1 MKNSGFVRWYQQIK
15 QLLVFSVLMVILLFS
30 SKSLA
35 QEGIPV
41 YFDYLTDNYY
51 LIHPSMAGAGDGGK
65 IRLTARKQW
74 FGVDDAPALQTL
86 SANMRLAERSGI
98 GMIAF
103 NDKNGYHSQSGGKIT
118 YAHHI
123 NLGSGNL
130 LNQLSFGMSAGFIQ
144 SRLDE
149 SEFLATGIY
158 DPNIHGGLGNASY
171 FNVDFGVSYHIGEVF
186 THLTVKN
193 ALGSERNLY
202 TAAEF
207 DNLRRYLVSLGLVID
222 GNEWQYEP
230 SVMFQLS
237 EFTKEKSID
246 VNAKVYRDVSF
257 GKIFG
262 GLSYRRSFD
271 GAQYIDNGEVK
282 SQKLNLVSPIIGINY
297 KNFLFAYTYTNQ
309 GGDMRYDNGGF
320 HQITLGFDFLQSGRR
335 WDCYCPAVN
344 Y

>member
-1 MKNSGFVRWYQQIK
+1 M
-15 QLLVFSVLMVILLFS
+15 
-30 SKSLA
+30 
-35 QEGIPV
+35 
-41 YFDYLTDNYY
+41 
-51 LIHPSMAGAGDGGK
+51 
-65 IRLTARKQW
+65 IRI
-74 FGVDDAPALQTL
+74 F
-86 SANMRLAERSGI
+86 
-98 GMIAF
+98 
-103 NDKNGYHSQSGGKIT
+103 
-118 YAHHI
+118 
-123 NLGSGNL
+123 
-130 LNQLSFGMSAGFIQ
+130 
-144 SRLDE
+144 
-149 SEFLATGIY
+149 
-158 DPNIHGGLGNASY
+158 HGGLGNASY

-282 SQKLNLVSPIIGINY
+282 SQKLNLVSPILELIIRIFFCLYLY
-297 KNFLFAYTYTNQ
+297 KP
-309 GGDMRYDNGGF
+309 
-320 HQITLGFDFLQSGRR
+320 RR
-335 WDCYCPAVN
+335 GYEI
-344 Y
+344 